1 MDNFYDVLGGEK
13 TIRKICHHFYLVM
26 NQKPEFKTIRDMHP
40 ANLQSS
46 EDKLFMFLSGWLGG
60 PQLFVEKFGH
70 PRLRA
75 RHLPFKIGKEE
86 RDQWV
91 LCMVHAFDE
100 VGVPEPQRSQL
111 LHSLLKLADHMRN
124 QTEEPTE

>member
-1 MDNFYDVLGGEK
+1 MDNFYTALGGEQ
-13 TIRKICHHFYLVM
+13 TVRNLCHSFYSVM
-26 NQKPEFKTIRDMHP
+26 DQKPEFKIIRDMHP
-40 ANLQSS
+40 ADLKNS

-60 PQLFVEKFGH
+60 PQLFVQNFGH

-75 RHLPFKIGKEE
+75 RHMPFKIGKEE

-100 VGVPEPQRSQL
+100 VKVQEPYRSQI

-124 QTEEPTE
+124 QTEPE